1 MKQKKNKSFNLRKIS
16 PFLSE
21 GTLFFFDIN
30 NFIKGNHIMATTKK
44 VYSGPKF
51 DFDAFNGLVKNQPV
65 GTRLFLAEQLIRDI
79 KTSYDD
85 NDNPNFDSARKLLRD
100 VKELRVAHKAQVAQY
115 LSERDAYADN
125 RGRPEMEATAH
136 TNSGDYAA

>member
-1 MKQKKNKSFNLRKIS
+1 MMTSRLQKIS
-16 PFLSE
+16 SFIRE
-21 GTLFFFDIN
+21 GTLFFFDN
-30 NFIKGNHIMATTKK
+30 SQFMKRKSKMATTKK

-51 DFDAFNGLVKNQPV
+51 DFDSFNGLVKGQPV

-125 RGRPEMEATAH
+125 RGRPEMEVTAH
-136 TNSGDYAA
+136 TNSGDYSA

>member
-1 MKQKKNKSFNLRKIS
+1 MNKSFNLRKIS

-51 DFDAFNGLVKNQPV
+51 DFDTFNGLVKNQPV

-85 NDNPNFDSARKLLRD
+85 NDNPNFDAARKLLRD

-125 RGRPEMEATAH
+125 RGRPEMENVAH

>member
-1 MKQKKNKSFNLRKIS
+1 MTSRLQKIS
-16 PFLSE
+16 SFIRE
-21 GTLFFFDIN
+21 GTLFFFDN
-30 NFIKGNHIMATTKK
+30 SQFMKRKSKMATTKK

-51 DFDAFNGLVKNQPV
+51 DFDSFNGLVKGQPV

-125 RGRPEMEATAH
+125 RGRPEMETTAH
-136 TNSGDYAA
+136 TNSGDYSA

>member
-1 MKQKKNKSFNLRKIS
+1 MMTSRLQKIS
-16 PFLSE
+16 SFIRE
-21 GTLFFFDIN
+21 GTLFFFDN
-30 NFIKGNHIMATTKK
+30 SQFMKRKFKMATTKK

-51 DFDAFNGLVKNQPV
+51 DFDSFNGLVKGQPV

-100 VKELRVAHKAQVAQY
+100 VKELRIAHKAQVAQY

-125 RGRPEMEATAH
+125 RGRPEMEVTAH
-136 TNSGDYAA
+136 TNSGDYQPEAQ